1 MAIQEIPEE
10 EREDDDSLL
19 WMIKQLSEEKLKF
32 VWPCIIN
39 IFVHAGLFEYKASQ
53 DILNISNILQSA
65 TPKTFN
71 TLLTYEEKVKILL
84 FL

>member
-32 VWPCIIN
+32 VWP
-39 IFVHAGLFEYKASQ
+39 
-53 DILNISNILQSA
+53 
-65 TPKTFN
+65 
-71 TLLTYEEKVKILL
+71 
-84 FL
+84 